1 MMEVTIERLGL
12 HGDGI
17 APGPV
22 YAPRCLPGETVEG
35 EVVGTRLDAP
45 RIVKPSSE
53 RVRAPCP
60 HYKSCGGCALQHASD
75 DFVSRWKQEIVRAAL
90 AARGITANPAGI
102 ETSSPR
108 SRRRA
113 VLSARRTK
121 AGPLI
126 GFHAP
131 RSDAITRVPGCEL
144 LHPDLMKAIP
154 ALEALVET
162 GASRKGALRLSVTL
176 SQAGPDVSISGGKPL
191 DRILASDLA
200 RIADEAGLARLTW
213 DDETVALVAAP
224 VQAFGNAMVTPPPG
238 AFLQATAEGEAA
250 LLREARRAVGPA
262 ARVLD
267 LFAGCGTFALPLA
280 EGSEVHAV
288 EGDAAMLACLDAGW
302 RGAAG
307 LKRVTTETRDLFR
320 RPLVAEELNRFDAI
334 VIDPPRAGAEAQMTE
349 IAASNVSRV
358 ASVSCNPVTFAR
370 DSRLLLDAGYRLE
383 RLVVVDQFRWSTH
396 VEIAAGFSR
405 D

>member
-1 MMEVTIERLGL
+1 MQVTIERLGL

-17 APGPV
+17 AQGPV
-22 YAPRCLPGETVEG
+22 YVPRGLPGEIVEG
-35 EVVGTRLDAP
+35 VVDGSRMDAP
-45 RIVKPSSE
+45 RIVTPSVE
-53 RVRAPCP
+53 RVRPRCA
-60 HYKSCGGCALQHASD
+60 HYKACGGCALQHASD
-75 DFVSRWKQEIVRAAL
+75 SFVSGWKMEVVRAAL
-90 AARGITANPAGI
+90 AARDIEAIPAGI
-102 ETSSPR
+102 ETSPPR

-113 VLSARRTK
+113 VFSARRTK

-144 LHPDLMKAIP
+144 LHPDLIAAIP

-162 GASRKGALRLSVTL
+162 GASRKATLRLTVSL
-176 SQAGPDVSISGGKPL
+176 SLAGPDVSISGGKPL
-191 DRILASDLA
+191 DRVLASDLA

-213 DDETVALVAAP
+213 DHETVALIAAP
-224 VQAFGNAMVTPPPG
+224 AQAFGKAVVTPPPG
-238 AFLQATAEGEAA
+238 AFLQATAEGEVA
-250 LLREARRAVGPA
+250 LLRETRRAVEPA
-262 ARVLD
+262 SRVLD

-280 EGSEVHAV
+280 EAAEVHAV
-288 EGDAAMLACLDAGW
+288 EGDAGMLAALDAGW
-302 RGAAG
+302 RGASG
-307 LKRVTTETRDLFR
+307 LKRVTTEARDLFR
-320 RPLVAEELNRFDAI
+320 RPLLADELNRFDAI

-349 IAASNVSRV
+349 IARSNVGRI

-370 DSRLLLDAGYRLE
+370 DSGLLLDAGYRLD
-383 RLVVVDQFRWSTH
+383 RLVVVDQFRWSSH

>member
-22 YAPRCLPGETVEG
+22 FVPRTLPGESVEG
-35 EVVGTRLDAP
+35 EVAGGRMDAP
-45 RIVKPSSE
+45 RIVTPSAE
-53 RVRAPCP
+53 RVRARCA
-60 HYKSCGGCALQHASD
+60 HYKACGGCALQHASD
-75 DFVSRWKQEIVRAAL
+75 DFVARWKVEIVRAAL
-90 AARGITANPAGI
+90 AARGIEANPDGI
-102 ETSSPR
+102 ETSPPR

-144 LHPDLMKAIP
+144 LHPGLMAAIP

-162 GASRKGALRLSVTL
+162 GASRKGTLRLAVSL
-176 SQAGPDVSISGGKPL
+176 SQAGLDVSVTGGKPL
-191 DRILASDLA
+191 DRALASDLA

-213 DDETVALVAAP
+213 DGETIALVAAP
-224 VQAFGNAMVTPPPG
+224 TQAFGKAMVTPPPG

-250 LLREARRAVGPA
+250 LLSEVRRAVGPA
-262 ARVLD
+262 PRVLD
-267 LFAGCGTFALPLA
+267 LFAGSGTFSLPLA
-280 EGSEVHAV
+280 DGAEVHAV
-288 EGDAAMLACLDAGW
+288 EGDAGMLAALDAGW
-302 RGAAG
+302 RNAVG
-307 LKRVTTETRDLFR
+307 LKRVTTEARDLFR
-320 RPLVAEELNRFDAI
+320 RPVLADELNRFDAI
-334 VIDPPRAGAEAQMTE
+334 VIDPPRAGAEAQMAE
-349 IAASNVSRV
+349 IARSDVVRV

-370 DSRLLLDAGYRLE
+370 DSHLLLDAGYRLD
-383 RLVVVDQFRWSTH
+383 RLVVIDQFRWSTH

-405 D
+405 V